1 MLKKIPWWQPQVTKQ
16 DYPFIKKALDNNFV
30 NEGPLTTQFENE
42 IKKILGV
49 KYAFATTS
57 GTVAIFLAL
66 KGLGIKAGDEV
77 LVPDITFIATANAVD
92 LCSAT
97 PILVD
102 VDPQTLNISPEAIL
116 KSITPKTK
124 AILPVHVSGRPANMD
139 EILKIAKDHKLFVV
153 EDAAEA
159 FTSKYKNKF
168 LGTLG
173 DAGCFS
179 FSPNKTIST
188 GQGGMIVTNSD
199 ELASKIR
206 PLKDQG
212 RPFRGTG
219 GDDLHN
225 TIGYNFKFTDLQAGM
240 GLGQL
245 KHLEKRTAR
254 MRRNHELYVQ
264 NLSALKDIKIFRA
277 DLKNGELPQWTDILV
292 NPPSSDFGVAKRDA
306 LDAYLRENNIE
317 CRRYWHPLHRQL
329 AYKMPDDNFP
339 NSTTL
344 SPRALW
350 LPSAFTLTDKDILR
364 VCNKIKEFFLHF

>member
-1 MLKKIPWWQPQVTKQ
+1 MKQFKHIPWWQPQVTKN
-16 DYPFIKKALDNNFV
+16 DYKFIKQALNNNFV
-30 NEGPLTTQFENE
+30 NEGPLTSQFENE
-42 IKKILGV
+42 VKKILGV
-49 KYAFATTS
+49 KHTFATTS
-57 GTVAIFLAL
+57 GTVAICLAL

-92 LCSAT
+92 LCGAK
-97 PILVD
+97 PVLVD
-102 VDPQTLNISPEAIL
+102 VDPATLNISPEAIL
-116 KSITPKTK
+116 KSITSKTK
-124 AILPVHVSGRPANMD
+124 AIIPVHVSGRSADMNA
-139 EILKIAKDHKLFVV
+139 ILKIAKDHKLFVI

-159 FTSKYKNKF
+159 FTSQYKNKF

-188 GQGGMIVTNSD
+188 GQGGMIVTNND
-199 ELASKIR
+199 ELAAKIR

-212 RPFRGTG
+212 RPVRGTG

-245 KHLEKRTAR
+245 KQLKKRTAR
-254 MRRNHELYVQ
+254 MRRNHNLYIK
-264 NLSALKDIKIFRA
+264 NLGDIKEISL
-277 DLKNGELPQWTDILV
+277 LKASLDSGELPQWTDILT
-292 NPPSSDFGVAKRDA
+292 SKRNE

-329 AYKMPDDNFP
+329 AYKILDDNFP
-339 NSTTL
+339 NSTKL
-344 SPRALW
+344 SPQALW

-364 VCNKIKEFFLHF
+364 VCTKIKKFFAS

>member
-1 MLKKIPWWQPQVTKQ
+1 MKSAKKIPWWQPQVTKK
-16 DYPFIKKALDNNFV
+16 DYSFIKQALDNNFV

-42 IKKILGV
+42 IKKILGI
-49 KYAFATTS
+49 KYAFACPS

-92 LCSAT
+92 LCGAK

-102 VDPQTLNISPEAIL
+102 IDPVTLNISPEAIL
-116 KSITPKTK
+116 KSITSKTK
-124 AILPVHVSGRPANMD
+124 AIVPVHVSGRPADMD
-139 EILKIAKDHKLFVV
+139 AILKIAKEHKLFVI

-159 FTSKYKNKF
+159 FTSQYKNKF

-188 GQGGMIVTNSD
+188 GQGGMLVTNSD

-212 RPFRGTG
+212 RPQRGTG

-245 KHLEKRTAR
+245 KQLKKRALR
-254 MRRNHELYVQ
+254 MRRNHELYVK
-264 NLSALKDIKIFRA
+264 NLGKLKNITILKA
-277 DLKNGELPQWTDILV
+277 NLKNGELPQWTDILV

-306 LDAYLRENNIE
+306 LDTYLRENNIE

-339 NSTTL
+339 NSTKL
-344 SPRALW
+344 SSHALW
-350 LPSAFTLTDKDILR
+350 LPSAFTLTDKNIVR
-364 VCNKIKEFFLHF
+364 VCDKIKEFFK